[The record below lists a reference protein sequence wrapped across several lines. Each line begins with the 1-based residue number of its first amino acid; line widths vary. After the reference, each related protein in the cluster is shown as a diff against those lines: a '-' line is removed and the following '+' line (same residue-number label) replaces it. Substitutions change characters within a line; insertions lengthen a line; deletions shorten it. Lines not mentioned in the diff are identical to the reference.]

1 MKPLFIPL
9 NTEYFDAFADGSKR
23 EELRRYGPRWNENTC
38 TVGRDVVLSKGYG
51 KKHRMTGRIWKF
63 KRQHGSTFGSTYRA
77 AILDVFGTLDIEIAC
92 IAITLTAKHEPLN
105 SGDLMAAM
113 MRDGFGS

>member
-51 KKHRMTGRIWKF
+51 KKHRMGGRIWKF
-63 KRQHGSTFGSTYRA
+63 KRQHGATFGSTYQA